1 MRRISL
7 AVAAVLLLSLWGA
20 SSASAQS
27 VDYYNIGRYFYYP
40 HYYYPH
46 NHWPDQGPHWPERPG
61 EPYMKPP
68 AYMTYPPFAEPH
80 WRYEYMQHQPY
91 YRGFHFWL
99 DQF

>member
-1 MRRISL
+1 MRRSIL
-7 AVAAVLLLSLWGA
+7 AAFGLLLGLSVCGLA
-20 SSASAQS
+20 APPAQAQE
-27 VDYYNIGRYFYYP
+27 YNIGRYFYYP

-46 NHWPDQGPHWPERPG
+46 NYWPTQGPRWPERPG

-68 AYMTYPPFAEPH
+68 AYMTYPPFREPH
-80 WRYEYMQHQPY
+80 WHYEWLDYQRF